1 VSVDVK
7 ATHKAMVGYES
18 GNRSIKE
25 QAQRLD
31 ADVKK
36 MGVNL
41 NKLYA
46 HYKGN
51 LGASNNRM
59 LALER
64 QVAEL
69 ATGTRAPIHEG
80 EFEFGQHAGDT
91 PQHSLLQMELQEMRE
106 EIAELKRAQ
115 SSDQAKPPVTQSS
128 GNGMFA
134 APGLDEILSRLKVV
148 ETRGSTGVTCVLGG
162 TTFTSEADI
171 RNYITLHEIP
181 SCAMYWDLF
190 SVMVC
195 MGAQGLTGKERS
207 DRIYLAE
214 RGRTG
219 SALEGELVASMS
231 HKRPLCLYGEGSKL
245 ARLDEGFAMCKTYDQ
260 WIGGRNQVSYRQDL
274 STQILV
280 YTDGIIGQIGPP
292 LTPAHNLAL
301 TKVGMQWN
309 VVVGFIDMFY
319 LELVAKAKFD
329 SVKAWKL
336 VAVCVAAIFE
346 AAQPYR
352 AKVILLE
359 DSTRVDQKAAF
370 MWAIFQTNR
379 VIDSFITVQFK
390 SHPAIVKEISL
401 FMVTERVDPKEVL
414 DLSVKCRKAETDAAK
429 AMADMKKLTEAHS
442 ELKRKHEALHTDFK
456 LVKAKVK

>member
-1 VSVDVK
+1 MD
-7 ATHKAMVGYES
+7 GFES
-18 GNRSIKE
+18 GNRSMKE

-31 ADVKK
+31 TDVKK
-36 MGVNL
+36 MGVKL

-51 LGASNNRM
+51 LGANNNRM

-64 QVAEL
+64 QVSGL

-80 EFEFGQHAGDT
+80 EFEFGQQAGDT

-115 SSDQAKPPVTQSS
+115 SHNQAKPPVTQSG
-128 GNGMFA
+128 GNGMFPT
-134 APGLDEILSRLKVV
+134 PGLDAISSRLKVV
-148 ETRGSTGVTCVLGG
+148 ETRGSTGVTFVLGG

-171 RNYITLHEIP
+171 RSYITVHEIP

-207 DRIYLAE
+207 DRIYSAE

-231 HKRPLCLYGEGSKL
+231 HKRPLCLYGEGAKL

-260 WIGGRNQVSYRQDL
+260 WIGGGNQVSYRQDL

-280 YTDGIIGQIGPP
+280 YTDGILGQIGPP
-292 LTPAHNLAL
+292 LTPAHNLAQVL
-301 TKVGMQWN
+301 RTKVGMQWWDLLICFTWN
-309 VVVGFIDMFY
+309 W
-319 LELVAKAKFD
+319 LR
-329 SVKAWKL
+329 KL
-336 VAVCVAAIFE
+336 N
-346 AAQPYR
+346 
-352 AKVILLE
+352 L
-359 DSTRVDQKAAF
+359 TR
-370 MWAIFQTNR
+370 
-379 VIDSFITVQFK
+379 
-390 SHPAIVKEISL
+390 
-401 FMVTERVDPKEVL
+401 
-414 DLSVKCRKAETDAAK
+414 
-429 AMADMKKLTEAHS
+429 
-442 ELKRKHEALHTDFK
+442 
-456 LVKAKVK
+456 